1 VNRRVALGRSSRMPD
16 GTTAVV
22 PRLAAA
28 KLSKWY
34 GHVAALSEVSVEFL
48 PGLTGILGDNGA
60 GKSTLL
66 KIFSG
71 VEVADEGAVLVD
83 GHPVAF
89 DTARAARAAGIES
102 LYQDLAL
109 VETMSVADNIFLGRE
124 RTKTVLGVRVVDRR
138 AMRKDADDAL
148 KLVRINMPPSRVGV
162 RQLSGGQ
169 RQAVA
174 IARAMHFGVRVVLLD
189 EPTAALGPRET
200 AAFLRIIRDMADRG
214 ETVVMVGHNLP
225 QMLELADH
233 LLVMRAGR
241 VVAALRPEDTSLRD
255 LTDFMVGS
263 T

>member
-1 VNRRVALGRSSRMPD
+1 VLENNTRA
-16 GTTAVV
+16 V
-22 PRLAAA
+22 PRLAATN
-28 KLSKWY
+28 LSKWY
-34 GHVAALSEVSVEFL
+34 GHVAALQQVSVEFL
-48 PGLTGILGDNGA
+48 PGLTGIVGDNGA

-71 VEVADEGAVLVD
+71 VEVPDEGAVLVD
-83 GHPVAF
+83 GQPVAF

-109 VETMSVADNIFLGRE
+109 VESMSVADNVFLGRE
-124 RTKTVLGVRVVDRR
+124 PTRRILGVQVVDRR
-138 AMRKDADDAL
+138 RMRKEADDAL
-148 KLVRINMPPSRVGV
+148 KLVRIGMPSSRAGV
-162 RQLSGGQ
+162 KQLSGGQ

-174 IARAMHFGVRVVLLD
+174 IARAMHFGARVVLLD

-200 AAFLRIIRDMADRG
+200 AAFLRIIRDTADLG

-241 VVAALRPEDTSLRD
+241 VVAALKPKDTSLRE

-263 T
+263 A

>member
-1 VNRRVALGRSSRMPD
+1 MSSEPR
-16 GTTAVV
+16 AA

-28 KLSKWY
+28 GLSKWY
-34 GHVAALSEVSVEFL
+34 GHVAALNDVSVEFM
-48 PGLTGILGDNGA
+48 PGLTGIVGDNGA

-71 VEVADEGAVLVD
+71 VEVADEGTVLVD
-83 GHPVAF
+83 GQPQVLNS
-89 DTARAARAAGIES
+89 ARAARAAGIES

-109 VETMSVADNIFLGRE
+109 VETMAIAQNIFLGRE
-124 RTKTVLGVRVVDRR
+124 LTHRVLGLRVVERR
-138 AMRKDADDAL
+138 RMREEADEAL

-162 RQLSGGQ
+162 KQLSGGQ

-174 IARAMHFGVRVVLLD
+174 IARAMHFGARVVLLD

-200 AAFLRIIRDMADRG
+200 AGAMGIIRDMADHG

-233 LLVMRAGR
+233 LLVMRGGK
-241 VVAALRPEDTSLRD
+241 VVATLTPQDTSLRE

-263 T
+263 A

>member
-1 VNRRVALGRSSRMPD
+1 VPD
-16 GTTAVV
+16 TNAV
-22 PRLAAA
+22 PRLAAR

-34 GHVAALSEVSVEFL
+34 GHVAALQQVSVEFL
-48 PGLTGILGDNGA
+48 PGLTGIVGDNGA

-71 VEVADEGAVLVD
+71 VEVPDEGAVLVD
-83 GHPVAF
+83 GQPVVF
-89 DTARAARAAGIES
+89 DSARAARAAGIES

-109 VETMSVADNIFLGRE
+109 VESMSVADNIFLGRE
-124 RTKTVLGVRVVDRR
+124 RTRRLLGIRVVDRR
-138 AMRKDADDAL
+138 RMRKEADDAL
-148 KLVRINMPPSRVGV
+148 KQVRISMPPSRASVK
-162 RQLSGGQ
+162 QLSGGQ

-174 IARAMHFGVRVVLLD
+174 IARAMHFGARVVLLD

-200 AAFLRIIRDMADRG
+200 AAFLRIIRDTADLG

-241 VVAALRPEDTSLRD
+241 VVAALKPSDTSLRE

-263 T
+263 A

>member
-1 VNRRVALGRSSRMPD
+1 
-16 GTTAVV
+16 V

-28 KLSKWY
+28 GLSKWY
-34 GHVAALSEVSVEFL
+34 GHVAALNQVSVEFL
-48 PGLTGILGDNGA
+48 PGLTGIVGDNGA
-60 GKSTLL
+60 GKSTML

-71 VEVADEGAVLVD
+71 VEVPDEGTVFVD
-83 GHPVAF
+83 GAPRAF
-89 DTARAARAAGIES
+89 GSAREARAAGIES

-109 VETMSVADNIFLGRE
+109 VETMSIADNIFLGRE
-124 RTKTVLGVRVVDRR
+124 PARQVLGLRVIDRR
-138 AMRKDADDAL
+138 AMRREADLAL
-148 KLVRINMPPSRVGV
+148 SRVRIDMPSSRLGV

-174 IARAMHFGVRVVLLD
+174 IARAMHFGARVVLLD

-200 AAFLRIIRDMADRG
+200 AAFMSIIRDMADRE

-233 LLVMRAGR
+233 LLVMRAGM
-241 VVAALRPEDTSLRD
+241 VVATLEPQQTTLRE

-263 T
+263 A